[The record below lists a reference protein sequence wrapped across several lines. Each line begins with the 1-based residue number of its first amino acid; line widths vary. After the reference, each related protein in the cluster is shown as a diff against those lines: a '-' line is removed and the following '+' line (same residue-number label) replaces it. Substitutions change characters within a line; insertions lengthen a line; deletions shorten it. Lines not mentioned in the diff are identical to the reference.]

1 MLFPKNFVKEIGK
14 NVGYLL
20 STYYL
25 KLAIGI
31 CYTSYYIVILK
42 KAMAC
47 HMITIFTD
55 VSGKHFAL
63 HLHVKYCS

>member
-42 KAMAC
+42 KAMAFDNYIHRC
-47 HMITIFTD
+47 
-55 VSGKHFAL
+55 VR
-63 HLHVKYCS
+63 